1 MRMIDKKLTAGNR
14 KLKTY
19 CYLCFLILTKTTS
32 EMRKL
37 FLTTILLCL
46 WALGATAAGVKPGT
60 MKTLVDSCGF
70 FPQLSDDGEW
80 LLYSPTEGT
89 SLMLKNLS
97 TGVVT
102 TVANTGYPG
111 FDAIFGDDGKV
122 YYVTQQR
129 KKNGL
134 VYRTGHC
141 YDPATG
147 KNQVVLKAQHGR
159 VQPLRATGGV
169 VINGERQVYRNAK
182 QVGTYCY
189 TRGDQLI
196 IVDEGGTSR
205 ALQPVKNSNGYL
217 WASLSPD
224 GTKILFEA
232 ASRGLFVCDLNGSI
246 ILEQDQYLM
255 PCWYNNDY
263 IVAMS
268 NAGNVRT
275 SGSRIW
281 LLSVDGETVKPISPK
296 EERAVQPMTACGKV
310 VYSIIYDGTVKQ
322 MELDMPCPPMPMVST
337 GGGKAEK
344 VKNPVSRK
352 DVPRVFINPGH
363 GGHDSDDRHI
373 PTWVIS
379 ARDTLHYYESNSN
392 LTKALALE
400 EILHNKGYESA
411 LSRRT
416 NTTEDDL
423 DLFEIVS
430 LAANSG
436 ADIFFS
442 IHSNATGI
450 EKRIN
455 FPLGLYRGW
464 DGKPAVEGSLKLS
477 EAVMKHLATNQ
488 LAVWTHDQRSRGDWS
503 FYDWGYKVG
512 LGVLRFNKL
521 PGFLS
526 EGSFHDYLPER
537 ERLLCDNYCWL
548 EAWNQSLGIDEYF
561 GRKGK
566 FKNGVIAGTVRWS
579 DRMRQDDDQRLFDED
594 KLKPANGALLRLYT
608 GRGVLA
614 RIYTLDNRDNGVF
627 VFTNLPKD
635 KYRLELYHGNEELF
649 ESVKI
654 KTKKNATVYKNLK
667 IKSDQKP
674 KKKK

>member
-1 MRMIDKKLTAGNR
+1 VMA
-14 KLKTY
+14 
-19 CYLCFLILTKTTS
+19 LCS
-32 EMRKL
+32 
-37 FLTTILLCL
+37 
-46 WALGATAAGVKPGT
+46 AAADVKPGT
-60 MKTLVDSCGF
+60 ARTLVDSCGF
-70 FPQLSDDGEW
+70 FPQLSDDGQW

-97 TGVVT
+97 TGSVT
-102 TVANTGYPG
+102 TVASTGYPG
-111 FDAIFGDDGKV
+111 FDAIWGPDGKV

-129 KKNGL
+129 KKNGM

-141 YDPATG
+141 YNPATG
-147 KNQVVLKAQHGR
+147 KSSVVLKAQHGR
-159 VQPLRATGGV
+159 VQPLRATQGV
-169 VINGERQVYRNAK
+169 VINGERQIYRSNGH
-182 QVGTYCY
+182 VGAYCY
-189 TRGDQLI
+189 TRGDKLYL
-196 IVDEGGTSR
+196 VDDGGTTR
-205 ALQPVKNSNGYL
+205 MLQPVGDSNGYL

-224 GTKILFEA
+224 GTRVLFEA
-232 ASRGLFVCDLNGSI
+232 SARGLFVCDLNGSI
-246 ILEQDQYLM
+246 IAELDQFLM
-255 PCWYNNDY
+255 PCWYNDDY
-263 IVAMS
+263 IIAMS
-268 NAGNVRT
+268 NAGNVRL

-281 LLSVDGETVKPISPK
+281 LIGVDGETFKPISPR
-296 EERAVQPMTACGKV
+296 EERAVQPMVSGNKV
-310 VYSIIYDGTVKQ
+310 VYSVIYDGTVKQ
-322 MELDMPCPPMPMVST
+322 LELDMRPAPLQPVAS
-337 GGGKAEK
+337 GKGKA
-344 VKNPVSRK
+344 VKLKDPVSRK

-363 GGHDSDDRHI
+363 GGHDSDDRHV
-373 PTWVIS
+373 PTWVIG

-392 LTKALALE
+392 LTKGLALE
-400 EILHNKGYESA
+400 EILHNKGYETA
-411 LSRRT
+411 ISRRT
-416 NTTEDDL
+416 NTTQDDL

-455 FPLGLYRGW
+455 FPLALFRGW
-464 DGKPAVEGSLKLS
+464 DGQPAVEGSLKLS
-477 EAVMKHLATNQ
+477 QLVMKHLYANQ
-488 LAVWTHDQRSRGDWS
+488 TTVWTADQRCRGDWS

-537 ERLLCDNYCWL
+537 ERLFSDNYCWL

-579 DRMRQDDDQRLFDED
+579 DRERLDDDQRLFGED
-594 KLKPANGALLRLYT
+594 KLKPVNGALLRLYT

-614 RIYTLDNRDNGVF
+614 RIFTLDNRDNGVF

-635 KYRLELYHGNEELF
+635 KYKLELYYGNEDLYQT
-649 ESVKI
+649 VKV
-654 KTKKNATVYKNLK
+654 KAKKNQTVYRNLK
-667 IKSDQKP
+667 LKTDQKP
-674 KKKK
+674 KKRKK

>member
-1 MRMIDKKLTAGNR
+1 M
-14 KLKTY
+14 
-19 CYLCFLILTKTTS
+19 
-32 EMRKL
+32 
-37 FLTTILLCL
+37 LCL
-46 WALGATAAGVKPGT
+46 WTLCSTAAGVLPGSV
-60 MKTLVDSCGF
+60 KTLVDSCGF
-70 FPQLSDDGEW
+70 FPQLSPDGQSV
-80 LLYSPTEGT
+80 LYSPTEGT
-89 SLMLKNLS
+89 SLMLKDLL
-97 TGVVT
+97 TGTVK
-102 TVANTGYPG
+102 TVASEGYPG
-111 FDAIFGDDGKV
+111 FDAIWGGDGKV
-122 YYVTQQR
+122 YYVTQKR

-147 KNQVVLKAQHGR
+147 KSSVVLKAQHGR
-159 VQPLRATGGV
+159 VQPLRAAHGV
-169 VINGERQVYRNAK
+169 VINGEHQVYRSAK
-182 QVGTYCY
+182 QVGAYCY
-189 TRGDQLI
+189 TRGDMLYL
-196 IVDEGGTSR
+196 VDEGGTTRS
-205 ALQPVKNSNGYL
+205 LQPVKDSNGYL
-217 WASLSPD
+217 WASFSPD
-224 GTKILFEA
+224 GTKVVFEA
-232 ASRGLFVCDLNGSI
+232 ASHGVVVCDLNGSI
-246 ILEQDQYLM
+246 LAELGEFLM

-281 LLSVDGETVKPISPK
+281 LVSLDGDVFKPLTPQD
-296 EERAVQPMTACGKV
+296 ERAVQPMVAGNKV
-310 VYSIIYDGTVKQ
+310 VYSVIYDGVVKQ
-322 MELDMPCPPMPMVST
+322 LGLDVPAAPAPLVGS
-337 GGGKAEK
+337 GKGKAVK
-344 VKNPVSRK
+344 VKNPVSKK

-373 PTWVIS
+373 PTWVVG

-400 EILHNKGYESA
+400 EILTNKGYETA

-416 NTTEDDL
+416 NSTEDDL

-464 DGKPAVEGSLKLS
+464 DGKPAVEGSLMLS
-477 EAVMKHLATNQ
+477 EAVMRHAASNQ

-503 FYDWGYKVG
+503 FYTDWGYKVG

-521 PGFLS
+521 PGMLS

-537 ERLLCDNYCWL
+537 ERLFNDSYCWL
-548 EAWNQSLGIDEYF
+548 EAWNQSLGFDDYF
-561 GRKGK
+561 GRETK

-579 DRMRQDDDQRLFDED
+579 DRERTDDDKRLFGED
-594 KLKPANGALLRLYT
+594 QLKPVNGALLRLYT
-608 GRGVLA
+608 GRGVMS
-614 RIYTLDNRDNGVF
+614 RIYTLDIMDNGVF

-635 KYRLELYHGNEELF
+635 KYKLELYYGNEDLF
-649 ESVKI
+649 ETVKV
-654 KTKKNATVYKNLK
+654 KVRPNETSYKNLK
-667 IKSDQKP
+667 LKTDQKP

>member
-1 MRMIDKKLTAGNR
+1 MTM
-14 KLKTY
+14 
-19 CYLCFLILTKTTS
+19 
-32 EMRKL
+32 
-37 FLTTILLCL
+37 LCL
-46 WALGATAAGVKPGT
+46 WTLCSMAAGVLPGSV
-60 MKTLVDSCGF
+60 KTLVDSCGF
-70 FPQLSDDGEW
+70 FPQLSPDGQSV
-80 LLYSPTEGT
+80 LYSPTEGT
-89 SLMLKNLS
+89 SLMLKDLL
-97 TGVVT
+97 TGTVR
-102 TVANTGYPG
+102 TVASEGYPG
-111 FDAIFGDDGKV
+111 FDAIWGGDGKV
-122 YYVTQQR
+122 YYVTQKR

-147 KNQVVLKAQHGR
+147 KSTVVLKAQHGR
-159 VQPLRATGGV
+159 VQPLRAAHGV
-169 VINGERQVYRNAK
+169 VINGEHQVYRSAK
-182 QVGTYCY
+182 QVGAYCY
-189 TRGDQLI
+189 TRGDMLYL
-196 IVDEGGTSR
+196 VDEGGTTRS
-205 ALQPVKNSNGYL
+205 LQPVKDSNGYL
-217 WASLSPD
+217 WASFSPD
-224 GTKILFEA
+224 GTKVVFEA
-232 ASRGLFVCDLNGSI
+232 ASHGVVVCDLNGSI
-246 ILEQDQYLM
+246 LAELGEFLM

-281 LLSVDGETVKPISPK
+281 LVSLDGDVFKPLTPQD
-296 EERAVQPMTACGKV
+296 ERAVQPMVAGNKV
-310 VYSIIYDGTVKQ
+310 VYSVIYDGVVKQ
-322 MELDMPCPPMPMVST
+322 LGLDVPAAPAPLVGS
-337 GGGKAEK
+337 GKGKAVK
-344 VKNPVSRK
+344 VKNPVSKK

-373 PTWVIS
+373 PTWVVG

-400 EILHNKGYESA
+400 EILTNKGYETA

-416 NTTEDDL
+416 NNTEDDL

-464 DGKPAVEGSLKLS
+464 DGKPAVEGSLMLS
-477 EAVMKHLATNQ
+477 EAVMRHAASNQ

-503 FYDWGYKVG
+503 FYTDWGYKVG
-512 LGVLRFNKL
+512 LGVLRFNKQ
-521 PGFLS
+521 PGMLS

-537 ERLLCDNYCWL
+537 ERLFNDSYCWL
-548 EAWNQSLGIDEYF
+548 EAWNQSLGFDDYF
-561 GRKGK
+561 GRETK

-579 DRMRQDDDQRLFDED
+579 DRERTDDDKRLFGED
-594 KLKPANGALLRLYT
+594 QLKPVNGALLRLYT
-608 GRGVLA
+608 GRGVMS
-614 RIYTLDNRDNGVF
+614 RIYTLDIMDNGVF

-635 KYRLELYHGNEELF
+635 KYKLELYYGNEDLF
-649 ESVKI
+649 ETVKV
-654 KTKKNATVYKNLK
+654 KVRPNETSYKNLK
-667 IKSDQKP
+667 LKTDQKP

>member
-1 MRMIDKKLTAGNR
+1 MKRI
-14 KLKTY
+14 
-19 CYLCFLILTKTTS
+19 YL
-32 EMRKL
+32 
-37 FLTTILLCL
+37 LLALVGL
-46 WALGATAAGVKPGT
+46 WALGCSAVGVKHGSAR
-60 MKTLVDSCGF
+60 TLLDSCGF
-70 FPQLSDDGEW
+70 FPQISPDGQW

-89 SLMLKNLS
+89 SLTLLNVA
-97 TGVVT
+97 TGAVK
-102 TVANTGYPG
+102 TVATTGYPG
-111 FDAIFGDDGKV
+111 FDAIIGSDGKV

-147 KNQVVLKAQHGR
+147 RDQVVLKAQHGR
-159 VQPLRATGGV
+159 VQPLHAARGV
-169 VINGERQVYRNAK
+169 VINGERQVWRSAGD
-182 QVGTYCY
+182 VGAYCY
-189 TRGDQLI
+189 TRGDMLYL
-196 IVDEGGTSR
+196 VDEAGTTR
-205 ALQPVKNSNGYL
+205 ELQPVKDSNGYL
-217 WASLSPD
+217 WAALSPD
-224 GTKILFEA
+224 GQHVLFEA
-232 ASRGLFVCDLNGSI
+232 ASRGLFVCDMNGDI
-246 ILEQDQYLM
+246 VAELGEILM
-255 PCWYNNDY
+255 PSWYNNDY
-263 IVAMS
+263 IIAMS

-281 LLSVDGETVKPISPK
+281 LLSVDGEVCKPISSR
-296 EERAVQPMTACGKV
+296 EERAVQPMTAGGKV
-310 VYSIIYDGTVKQ
+310 VYSLLYSGEVRQ
-322 MELDMPCPPMPMVST
+322 LELDVAPAQHPFIAPSK
-337 GGGKAEK
+337 GKTSR

-363 GGHDSDDRHI
+363 GGHDSDDRHV
-373 PTWVIS
+373 PTWVIG
-379 ARDTLHYYESNSN
+379 AQDTLHYYESNSN
-392 LTKALALE
+392 LTKGLALQ
-400 EILHNKGYESA
+400 EILRNKGYETA
-411 LSRRT
+411 ISRKT

-450 EKRIN
+450 DKRIN

-464 DGKPAVEGSLKLS
+464 DGKPAVEGSQKLS
-477 EAVMKHLATNQ
+477 DLVMKYAIKNE
-488 LAVWTHDQRSRGDWS
+488 LAVWTHKERSRGDWS

-537 ERLLCDNYCWL
+537 ERLLNDNYCWL

-566 FKNGVIAGTVRWS
+566 FSNGVVAGTVRWA
-579 DRMRQDDDQRLFDED
+579 DIERHDEDKRVFDED
-594 KLKPANGALLRLYT
+594 KLLPVNGAMLRLFN
-608 GRGVLA
+608 GRGVLT
-614 RIYTLDNRDNGVF
+614 RTYKVDNLDNGVF

-635 KYRLELYHGNEELF
+635 KYRLELYYGTDDLYGK
-649 ESVKI
+649 VKL
-654 KTKKNATVYKNLK
+654 KVKKDQVSYKNFTLKKN
-667 IKSDQKP
+667 QKP
-674 KKKK
+674 IKK

>member
-1 MRMIDKKLTAGNR
+1 
-14 KLKTY
+14 
-19 CYLCFLILTKTTS
+19 
-32 EMRKL
+32 MRKCII
-37 FLTTILLCL
+37 TSILLCL
-46 WALGATAAGVKPGT
+46 WALGSTAAGVKPGS

-70 FPQLSDDGEW
+70 FPQLSPDGQW
-80 LLYSPTEGT
+80 VLYSPTEGT
-89 SLMLKNLS
+89 SLMLKNLA
-97 TGVVT
+97 TGAVT

-111 FDAIFGDDGKV
+111 FDAIFGHDGKV

-129 KKNGL
+129 KKNGM

-147 KNQVVLKAQHGR
+147 RNTVVLKAQHGR
-159 VQPLRATGGV
+159 VQPLNATRGT
-169 VINGERQVYRNAK
+169 VINGERQVYRSAGN
-182 QVGTYCY
+182 VGSYCY
-189 TRGDQLI
+189 TRGDQLFL
-196 IVDEGGTSR
+196 VDEGGTTR
-205 ALQPVKNSNGYL
+205 AMRPVIGSNGYL
-217 WASLSPD
+217 WAALSPD
-224 GTKILFEA
+224 GTKVLFEA
-232 ASRGLFVCDLNGSI
+232 ASRGLFVCDLDGT
-246 ILEQDQYLM
+246 ILLELDQYLM
-255 PCWYNNDY
+255 PSWYNDNY
-263 IVAMS
+263 IIAMS

-281 LLSVDGETVKPISPK
+281 LLSLDGETIKPISPQ
-296 EERAVQPMTACGKV
+296 EDRAVQPMTAGGKV
-310 VYSIIYDGTVKQ
+310 LYTILYSGEVKQ
-322 MELDMPCPPMPMVST
+322 MELDIPHPVLPDITV
-337 GGGKAEK
+337 GKGTVEK
-344 VKNPVSRK
+344 VKKPVSSK

-373 PTWVIS
+373 PTWVLGV
-379 ARDTLHYYESNSN
+379 RDTLHYYESNSN
-392 LTKALALE
+392 LTKGLALE
-400 EILHNKGYESA
+400 EILQNKGYETA

-477 EAVMKHLATNQ
+477 DAVMKQLATNE
-488 LAVWTHDQRSRGDWS
+488 LAVWTHNERSRGDWS

-537 ERLLCDNYCWL
+537 ERLFNDSYCWL

-561 GRKGK
+561 GKKGK

-579 DRMRQDDDQRLFDED
+579 DKERRDDDQRLFGED
-594 KLKPANGALLRLYT
+594 KLKPVNGAVLRLYN
-608 GRGVLA
+608 GRGVMA
-614 RIYTLDNRDNGVF
+614 RIYTVDLNDNGVF

-635 KYRLELYHGNEELF
+635 KYKLELYGNGDLYQT
-649 ESVKI
+649 VKI
-654 KTKKNATVYKNLK
+654 KSKKNQTVYKNLK
-667 IKSDQKP
+667 MKSDQKP
-674 KKKK
+674 KKKKK

>member
-1 MRMIDKKLTAGNR
+1 MNMKRI
-14 KLKTY
+14 
-19 CYLCFLILTKTTS
+19 YLLMTV
-32 EMRKL
+32 
-37 FLTTILLCL
+37 LCL
-46 WALGATAAGVKPGT
+46 WAMAATAAGVKQGSN
-60 MKTLVDSCGF
+60 KTLVDSCGF
-70 FPQLSDDGEW
+70 FPQLSDDGQW

-89 SLMLKNLS
+89 SLKLKNLT
-97 TGVVT
+97 TGTVT
-102 TVANTGYPG
+102 TVSSTGYPG
-111 FDAIFGDDGKV
+111 FDAIFGPDGKV

-129 KKNGL
+129 KKNGM

-141 YDPATG
+141 YNPATG

-159 VQPLRATGGV
+159 VQALRAAQGV
-169 VINGERQVYRNAK
+169 VINGERNIYRSNSH
-182 QVGTYCY
+182 VGAWAY
-189 TRGDQLI
+189 TRGDKLYL
-196 IVDEGGTSR
+196 VDEGGTTR
-205 ALQPVKNSNGYL
+205 ALQPIKDSNGYL

-224 GTKILFEA
+224 GTKVMFEA
-232 ASRGLFVCDLNGSI
+232 VSRGLMICDLNGQI
-246 ILEQDQYLM
+246 ISELGQFLM

-263 IVAMS
+263 IIAMS
-268 NAGNVRT
+268 NVGNVRLN
-275 SGSRIW
+275 GSRIW
-281 LLSVDGETVKPISPK
+281 LMSVDGETIKPISPK
-296 EERAVQPMTACGKV
+296 DERAVQPMVSGNKV

-322 MELDMPCPPMPMVST
+322 LQLDIRPAPLQPVAT
-337 GGGKAEK
+337 GKGKTEK

-363 GGHDSDDRHI
+363 GGHDSDDRHM
-373 PTWVIS
+373 PTWVIG

-392 LTKALALE
+392 LTKGLALE
-400 EILHNKGYESA
+400 EILQNKGYETV
-411 LSRRT
+411 LSRHT

-436 ADIFFS
+436 ADIFFA

-477 EAVMKHLATNQ
+477 QLVMKHLYGNQ
-488 LAVWTHDQRSRGDWS
+488 TTVWTADQRSRGDWS

-537 ERLLCDNYCWL
+537 ERLFCDNYCWL

-579 DRMRQDDDQRLFDED
+579 DRERQDDDQRLYGED
-594 KLKPANGALLRLYT
+594 KLKPVNGALLRLYT

-635 KYRLELYHGNEELF
+635 KYKLELYYGNEDLYQTLK
-649 ESVKI
+649 VKA
-654 KTKKNATVYKNLK
+654 KKNQTVYRNLK
-667 IKSDQKP
+667 LKTDQKP
-674 KKKK
+674 KKRKK